1 MFLGRVFMETLDSN
15 KDDEV
20 AKQEFI
26 DGFDKW
32 FKSWDTD
39 KSGSLDDVKLRA
51 GINKDLSPF
60 RGGGPPGFGPPGG
73 GPDAVTER
81 GRQ

>member
-15 KDDEV
+15 KDDQI

-26 DGFDKW
+26 EGFDKW

-39 KSGSLDDVKLRA
+39 KTGSLDDVKLRA

-60 RGGGPPGFGPPGG
+60 RGGGPPGFGPRP
-73 GPDAVTER
+73 PE
-81 GRQ
+81 